1 MSGMTNPSGPR
12 SLPSLLC
19 VCMYMFVCALLSG
32 CAATANDPRPQAVE
46 PPAAWRNAQA
56 DGNGAAVVDA
66 HWWRS
71 FGSGELDALIE
82 EAQSRN
88 QDLATALARVDAAR
102 ARARI
107 AGAALAPD
115 LSGRLD
121 AAREARMGG
130 RADVDGST
138 SFVGFAASYEL
149 DLWGRRG
156 ALHQEALKGLRASEF
171 DRDAVRLGVTA
182 EAASSWLQLRGLRER
197 EAIARDNVANA
208 ARVLQLVE
216 ARSRAGA
223 VTPLDLAQQRGLVA
237 ARQRELAALQRQAN
251 DAETALALLLGAPAL
266 PPALRAGRKE
276 GVQGV
281 QGIQGATPLAS
292 LKMPSIEAGIPAL
305 ALTRRPDIA
314 RAEARLAAADANLQ
328 AARAA
333 LLPGVNLSATIGL
346 QGHAP
351 GRLIDNPLYSL
362 AAGVMAP
369 IFDGGRLRGER
380 DLSEARRSELLA
392 DYRAAILGAFADAE
406 AALNAVAGTD
416 AQASAQAEELLQA
429 RRAAA
434 LSESRYR
441 AGAETLLVL
450 LDAQRTLYAAQD
462 LAVQLQ
468 QQRLQARVALYR
480 ALGGGWRGDAAEPLV
495 QGGA

>member
-1 MSGMTNPSGPR
+1 MP
-12 SLPSLLC
+12 LLS
-19 VCMYMFVCALLSG
+19 VCMCALLSG
-32 CAATANDPRPQAVE
+32 CAATANDSQPQAVE

-56 DGNGAAVVDA
+56 GANGAAAVDA

-102 ARARI
+102 AQARI

-130 RADVDGST
+130 RADVDGNT
-138 SFVGFAASYEL
+138 SFIGFAASYEL

-171 DRDAVRLGVTA
+171 DRDAVRLGVAA
-182 EAASSWLQLRGLRER
+182 EVASSWLQLRGLRER
-197 EAIARDNVANA
+197 EAIARDNLANA
-208 ARVLQLVE
+208 QRVLQLVE

-266 PPALRAGRKE
+266 PPALRAERQEGVR
-276 GVQGV
+276 GVQG
-281 QGIQGATPLAS
+281 ATRLAS
-292 LKMPSIEAGIPAL
+292 LKMPSIDAGIPAL

-333 LLPGVNLSATIGL
+333 LLPGVRLGATIGL
-346 QGHAP
+346 QGQAP

-362 AAGVMAP
+362 AAGVVAP

-380 DLSEARRSELLA
+380 DLSEARRSELVA
-392 DYRAAILGAFADAE
+392 GYRAAILGALADAE
-406 AALNAVAGTD
+406 TALNAVAGTD
-416 AQASAQAEELLQA
+416 AQAFAQAKELLQA
-429 RRAAA
+429 RRAAE

-480 ALGGGWRGDAAEPLV
+480 ALGGGWRGDAAAPLA

>member
-115 LSGRLD
+115 LSGRFD

-130 RADVDGST
+130 RADVDGNT
-138 SFVGFAASYEL
+138 SFIGFAASYEL

-182 EAASSWLQLRGLRER
+182 EVASSWLQLRGLRER
-197 EAIARDNVANA
+197 EAIARDNLANA
-208 ARVLQLVE
+208 GRVLQLVE

-266 PPALRAGRKE
+266 PPALRADRKE

-281 QGIQGATPLAS
+281 PGATPLAS
-292 LKMPSIEAGIPAL
+292 LKMPSIEAGVPAL

-333 LLPGVNLSATIGL
+333 LLPGVSLGATIGL
-346 QGHAP
+346 QGQAP

-362 AAGVMAP
+362 AAGVVAP

-392 DYRAAILGAFADAE
+392 GYRAAILGALADAE
-406 AALNAVAGTD
+406 TALNAVAGTD

-480 ALGGGWRGDAAEPLV
+480 ALGGGWRGDDAAAPLA

>member
-1 MSGMTNPSGPR
+1 MSGTANPSVPR

-19 VCMYMFVCALLSG
+19 EWACVCVLLSG

-56 DGNGAAVVDA
+56 GGNGAAVVDA

-130 RADVDGST
+130 RADVDGNT
-138 SFVGFAASYEL
+138 GFVGFAASYEL

-182 EAASSWLQLRGLRER
+182 EVASSWLQLHGLRER

-208 ARVLQLVE
+208 GRVLQLVE

-251 DAETALALLLGAPAL
+251 DAETALAQLLGAPAW
-266 PPALRAGRKE
+266 PPALRADRE
-276 GVQGV
+276 E
-281 QGIQGATPLAS
+281 GIQGATPLAS

-333 LLPGVNLSATIGL
+333 LLPGVSLGATIGL
-346 QGHAP
+346 QGQAP

-362 AAGVMAP
+362 AAGVVAP

-392 DYRAAILGAFADAE
+392 GYRAAILGALADAE
-406 AALNAVAGTD
+406 TALNAVAGTD

-468 QQRLQARVALYR
+468 QQRLQSRVALYR
-480 ALGGGWRGDAAEPLV
+480 ALGGGWRGDAAAPLA

>member
-1 MSGMTNPSGPR
+1 
-12 SLPSLLC
+12 
-19 VCMYMFVCALLSG
+19 
-32 CAATANDPRPQAVE
+32 
-46 PPAAWRNAQA
+46 
-56 DGNGAAVVDA
+56 VVDA

-130 RADVDGST
+130 RADVDGNT

-182 EAASSWLQLRGLRER
+182 EVASSWLQLRGLRER

-266 PPALRAGRKE
+266 PPALRAGRE
-276 GVQGV
+276 RGRTRSGRR
-281 QGIQGATPLAS
+281 APRLAS
-292 LKMPSIEAGIPAL
+292 LQMPSIEAGIPAL

-346 QGHAP
+346 QGQAP

-362 AAGVMAP
+362 AAGVVAP
-369 IFDGGRLRGER
+369 IFDGGRLRGRTRPVRSAAQRAARGLSGR
-380 DLSEARRSELLA
+380 DPRRLRGCGDRAQRRRGHRCAGLGAGRGAAAGAPRRGAFGVALPRGRRDAAGAARCAAHALRRAGSCRAVAAAAPAGARCAVPRARRRMA
-392 DYRAAILGAFADAE
+392 RRCGRAAG
-406 AALNAVAGTD
+406 
-416 AQASAQAEELLQA
+416 A
-429 RRAAA
+429 RRGLTA
-434 LSESRYR
+434 LRPCVR
-441 AGAETLLVL
+441 
-450 LDAQRTLYAAQD
+450 
-462 LAVQLQ
+462 
-468 QQRLQARVALYR
+468 
-480 ALGGGWRGDAAEPLV
+480 PLPRNSPK
-495 QGGA
+495 